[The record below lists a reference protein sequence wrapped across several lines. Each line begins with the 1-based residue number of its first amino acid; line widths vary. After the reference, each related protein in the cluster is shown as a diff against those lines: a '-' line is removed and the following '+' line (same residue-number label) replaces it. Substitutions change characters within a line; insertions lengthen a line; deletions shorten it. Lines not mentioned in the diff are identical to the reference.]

1 MLGQVVGSRYR
12 IFKHLGGGSFGQTY
26 LAEDA
31 YIPEDNLCVVKQL
44 KPQFTDPLTLQVAR
58 RLFESEAKTLH
69 KLGNH
74 GQIPRLLAHFE
85 EKQDFYLVQ
94 EFIEGHDLSRELLL
108 GKRWSEVDAIKLV
121 WDILEVLS
129 FVHQHQVIHRDLKP
143 SNIRRRQRDG
153 KLVLIDFGAVK
164 QISTQVVTSQGK
176 TMLTVAVGTMGY
188 APNEL
193 LSGKPRLC
201 SDIYAV
207 GMMGIQALTGM
218 YPAELRDDPTTGEL
232 VWRDGIN
239 VSPEFSQILDGM
251 VCYDFRQRY
260 QTTQEVMRA
269 LEPLMAST
277 ESQRVAPPLVTQ
289 PPEIMTVPTA
299 PVSLSGLPLPPTE
312 VNLQLPTLPEP
323 DSAAVPVAAASS
335 VPETEVVSVDPAS
348 AQSSPDPVVTSSSA
362 PTVPVTAPPSVP
374 PGMQVEG
381 MLGASVR
388 AASSSSPP
396 TVPLTEPPSPPVQ
409 VPPTVASPPSE
420 GTVVQSPHFPWKFL
434 GVGAGVAAAI
444 ATTVVGLNYY
454 NQSQR
459 QFALG
464 QITSLK
470 MEGNHEECV
479 RTAMALS
486 GDAQAQ
492 QLLGE
497 CQLARAQA
505 LAASNR
511 LKDAILAANEI
522 AEGHSAHEE
531 SQNLVGEW
539 SERILELAAEQYQ
552 GGKLENAVAMAGAIP
567 ETSSIYEQAQAQIVS
582 WNQEWEADEGLL
594 KTAQEAVDQGEWQAA
609 IAETEKIAN
618 EYWKQQAAPLIE
630 KANTEISAAE
640 QRAAERRAAEQRAAE
655 QRAAEQRAAEQ
666 RQSQPRQRQTSQRR
680 SQTQRQRPATQPQ
693 PQPQAPTFTDPD
705 CPSGVCL

>member
-85 EKQDFYLVQ
+85 ENQDFYLVQ

-108 GKRWSEVDAIKLV
+108 SKRWSEVDAIKLV

-218 YPAELRDDPTTGEL
+218 YPTELRDDPTTGEL

-239 VSPEFSQILDGM
+239 VSPKFSQILDGM

-277 ESQRVAPPLVTQ
+277 ESQRAAPPVVTQ
-289 PPEIMTVPTA
+289 PSEVTTVPTA
-299 PVSLSGLPLPPTE
+299 PVSLSGSLPPTE
-312 VNLQLPTLPEP
+312 VNLQLPTLPDP
-323 DSAAVPVAAASS
+323 DSAAVSIAAASS
-335 VPETEVVSVDPAS
+335 VPETEVVSVNPAF
-348 AQSSPDPVVTSSSA
+348 AQPSPEMPVVSSSSA

-374 PGMQVEG
+374 PGIQVEG
-381 MLGASVR
+381 MLGEAVQ
-388 AASSSSPP
+388 AASESSPP
-396 TVPLTEPPSPPVQ
+396 TIPLTEPPSPSMQ

-420 GTVVQSPHFPWKFL
+420 GTVVQSPRFRWKFL

-444 ATTVVGLNYY
+444 ATTVVGFNYY

-459 QFALG
+459 QVTLG

-497 CQLARAQA
+497 CQLAQAQA
-505 LAASNR
+505 LAESNR
-511 LKDAILAANEI
+511 LKDAILAASEI

-531 SQNLVGEW
+531 SQRLVGEW

-552 GGKLENAVAMAGAIP
+552 GGKLENAVAMAEAIP
-567 ETSSIYEQAQAQIVS
+567 ETSSVHEQAQAQIVS

-594 KTAQEAVDQGEWQAA
+594 KTAQEAVDRGEWQAA
-609 IAETEKIAN
+609 IAETEKITN
-618 EYWKQQAAPLIE
+618 EYWKQQAAPILE

-640 QRAAERRAAEQRAAE
+640 RRAAEQRVAE

-666 RQSQPRQRQTSQRR
+666 RQSRPRQRQTSQRQ
-680 SQTQRQRPATQPQ
+680 SQPQRQRPAAQPQ

>member
-58 RLFESEAKTLH
+58 RLFESEARTLH
-69 KLGNH
+69 KLGSH

-85 EKQDFYLVQ
+85 ENQDFYLVQ

-108 GKRWSEVDAIKLV
+108 GKRWSEADAIKLV
-121 WDILEVLS
+121 WEILEVLS

-218 YPAELRDDPTTGEL
+218 YPTELRDDPTTGEL
-232 VWRDGIN
+232 VWKDGIN
-239 VSPEFSQILDGM
+239 VSPEFSQILDSM

-260 QTTQEVMRA
+260 QTTQEVMKV
-269 LEPLMAST
+269 LEPLMVAIPSHQSVSLPVQPT
-277 ESQRVAPPLVTQ
+277 EVTA
-289 PPEIMTVPTA
+289 A
-299 PVSLSGLPLPPTE
+299 PVVPSTPPSGNPLPPTE
-312 VNLQLPTLPEP
+312 VNPQQPTLPEP
-323 DSAAVPVAAASS
+323 DSAAVPVAAGSS
-335 VPETEVVSVDPAS
+335 VPETEVVSVDPAFT
-348 AQSSPDPVVTSSSA
+348 QPSPDIPVVTSSSA

-374 PGMQVEG
+374 PGIQAVE
-381 MLGASVR
+381 LGQ
-388 AASSSSPP
+388 AASPSSPP
-396 TVPLTEPPSPPVQ
+396 TVPLTEPPSDPPVQ
-409 VPPTVASPPSE
+409 VPPTVASPLSE
-420 GTVVQSPHFPWKFL
+420 GTVVQARRFRWRFV

-454 NQSQR
+454 SQSQR
-459 QFALG
+459 QFALS

-479 RTAMALS
+479 RSAMALS

-497 CQLARAQA
+497 CQLAQAQT
-505 LAASNR
+505 LAEGNR
-511 LKDAILAANEI
+511 LKDAILTASEI
-522 AEGHSAHEE
+522 AEAHSAHEE
-531 SQNLVGEW
+531 SQRLIGEW

-567 ETSSIYEQAQAQIVS
+567 ETSSVYEQAQAQIIS
-582 WNQEWEADEGLL
+582 WNQEWETDEGLL
-594 KTAQEAVDQGEWQAA
+594 KTAQEAVDRGEWQAA
-609 IAETEKIAN
+609 IAETEKITN
-618 EYWKQQAAPLIE
+618 DHWKQQAAPIVE
-630 KANTEISAAE
+630 KANTEIAAE
-640 QRAAERRAAEQRAAE
+640 QRAAEQRAAE

-666 RQSQPRQRQTSQRR
+666 RAAEQQQSQPRQRQTRQRQSQP
-680 SQTQRQRPATQPQ
+680 QRQRPAAQPQ